1 MATKTKIVKRLIQ
14 KEAGFKNVTGMSE
27 ANAKSNSKPDQYN
40 LASRQPMQPMQPMQ
54 KQQHEAE
61 ARNSHTKSSQESTKR
76 ILEAERVNAAQN
88 KMAKEHEVF
97 SLQQAIVL
105 AEIIAKPRC
114 KNRYSRRTRREYGN

>member
-40 LASRQPMQPMQPMQ
+40 LASRQPMQ
-54 KQQHEAE
+54 KQQHGDE

-88 KMAKEHEVF
+88 KIAKEHEVF